1 MPTVMVLFGFTNMTQ
16 IPAAIIAE
24 VITLNGIV
32 GLIAAYYLRRYGF
45 IAAAGIHFWTDIIW
59 HVVWGLI

>member
-1 MPTVMVLFGFTNMTQ
+1 MNQ

-45 IAAAGIHFWTDIIW
+45 IAAVGIYLWTDIIW